1 MKTMTLTS
9 LFLVSFIA
17 LFSCGNTDDKATV
30 MSDMNVSEN
39 ETTSETVETTTTEK
53 STWVDYSNEKAKYTA
68 KFPKNPETKE
78 VTTDNLKI
86 YEAGYMDESNLYK
99 VVAYLPLDESTII
112 GNSADY
118 MNTMKVSL
126 NAKYEILSESIDTF
140 KNLPAILFKAKR
152 NGWFFTRLM
161 VVNQNYLYV
170 LDVGNIQDFP
180 STEMTDDFY
189 NAFAF
194 N

>member
-1 MKTMTLTS
+1 MTFPS
-9 LFLVSFIA
+9 LFLVSLIA
-17 LFSCGNTDDKATV
+17 LFSCGNTDEKATV
-30 MSDMNVSEN
+30 TSDTNVSEN
-39 ETTSETVETTTTEK
+39 ETTSETTTTEK

-99 VVAYLPLDESTII
+99 IVAYLPLDESTSI
-112 GNSADY
+112 GNSIDY
-118 MNTMKVSL
+118 MNAMKVSL
-126 NAKYEILSESIDTF
+126 NAKYEILSESNDTF
-140 KNLPAILFKAKR
+140 KNLPALLFKAKR

-161 VVNQNYLYV
+161 VVNQNQLFV
-170 LDVGNIQDFP
+170 LDVANIQDFP
-180 STEMTDDFY
+180 STQMIDEFY